1 MQSISRRHLLTA
13 GAAAIFVSAA
23 PTPLLARTVK
33 DAQGDDVA
41 LGKLERILSIGGDVT
56 EIIFALG
63 EGKRIIAADTTS
75 IFPEETFRLPKVGY
89 MRALSTEGV
98 LST

>member
-56 EIIFALG
+56 EIIFAPDYTD
-63 EGKRIIAADTTS
+63 RD
-75 IFPEETFRLPKVGY
+75 PKY
-89 MRALSTEGV
+89 V
-98 LST
+98 LSASGDRVVNRSR